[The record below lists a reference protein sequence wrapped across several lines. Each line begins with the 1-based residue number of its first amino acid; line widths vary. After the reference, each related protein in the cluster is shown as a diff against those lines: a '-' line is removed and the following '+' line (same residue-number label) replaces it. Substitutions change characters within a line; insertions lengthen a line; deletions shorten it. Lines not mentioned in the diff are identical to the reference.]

1 MYILKSLSLLR
12 VAAVLSRIS
21 AALPQAQAKAARDTA
36 PCVACGKIVN
46 SPEYTF
52 PASLAYE
59 CLTSVPFNPAV
70 AVRFL
75 DYFND
80 TLQFQSTLSYL
91 KNPPTSYQQPAVDL
105 LKGLEDLKK
114 GIEGGIFPNQYEFE
128 AVLQALLLASHDG
141 HLTLDAGILAAFR
154 FASPYDLVTLSKD
167 GIQTPKV
174 YLTHDFAQSNAFI
187 NYTLSAVASI
197 NGEDNFS
204 YPKRFATKNAIGLV
218 EQHADWNSLM
228 RSAAQDNQGD
238 INIFGGRVTFYFGD
252 TVTFVLENGTQIHDD
267 CIAIYYS
274 PGNAGPLETGGDF
287 YNYFVLGILPDS
299 YEDYLVD
306 NNTHNITTPADEM
319 SLETS
324 SDPLP
329 TTDPDTPVSAT
340 SDDSSPA
347 PTCAGSFNNAAYP
360 TCPNISQE
368 WGYTGY
374 FLNDSSIAVLVLPT
388 FDYDGKAIDSFDLT
402 IANFLKQSRSAILE
416 KVVID
421 LQQDSGGQ
429 SLLAI
434 AAFRHFFPN
443 IDPYVGSRMRAHPA
457 AYVMGKSINDI
468 FVDIINGPDPSTT
481 ADDETTDE
489 DAITLKEILY
499 ADEFVSSERIN
510 ANTGKLFSNWDA
522 FFGPNATTLDDQ
534 DAVVDDLEPD
544 YTVFGYGSNIPQSTI
559 PPYAAEDIIILSD
572 RLCSSA
578 CTLFMEMMHHEAGVR
593 VVVVGGQPINGP
605 MQAASGTRGAAVYT
619 IDTLDAHTELAR
631 FILNLRNDSD
641 ADFLPNRTEER
652 GFSINSASINL
663 RDQFAYEAADC
674 RIWYTPQ
681 TFYNY
686 TALWKYASDSIWG
699 SKNLCVSGSKG
710 YAATGSNKTDF
721 VGPES
726 SSSIST
732 VTVKDI
738 VSHLTIDGTVK
749 VPYLND
755 GLDDLP
761 PNQQTTVMSPSS
773 QDELHRYIY
782 TPLPGNTRSIRVLSI
797 DSKPGETIR
806 CSFRVLNLDNK
817 PIYDCLSYTWA
828 HPLYQAIWR
837 EDDRRII
844 DDSPTELIKCEGKA
858 FKVAENLYE
867 ALKQLCKKKWSL
879 DEHGYSGQNC
889 IWIDAICINQ
899 KDDVEKKPQLE
910 MMKDIYCGAEN
921 VIAWLGPDSDDPEAA
936 RLGVAIDVLERL
948 ASIPPSRR
956 NVYLPDNLFDGSI
969 WDTLGMEPIF
979 EEEWLHFAAFILRS
993 WFSRI
998 WVVQE

>member
-1 MYILKSLSLLR
+1 MYILKSLSLFFIT
-12 VAAVLSRIS
+12 AVLSRIS
-21 AALPQAQAKAARDTA
+21 AALPQAQAQAQAARDAA
-36 PCVACGKIVN
+36 PSVACGQIVN

-128 AVLQALLLASHDG
+128 AALQALLLASHDG
-141 HLTLDAGILAAFR
+141 HLTLDAGILAAFS
-154 FASPYDLVTLSKD
+154 FASQYDLVTLSKD
-167 GIQTPKV
+167 GIETPKV
-174 YLTHDFAQSNAFI
+174 YLTDDFAQSNGFI
-187 NYTLSAVASI
+187 NYTPSAVASI
-197 NGEDNFS
+197 NGEDTFS
-204 YPKRFATKNAIGLV
+204 YLKKFATKNAIGLV

-228 RSAAQDNQGD
+228 RSAAQDYQGD
-238 INIFGGRVTFYFGD
+238 INIFGGRVTFYPGD
-252 TVTFVLENGTQIHDD
+252 TITFVLENGTRIHDD
-267 CIAIYYS
+267 FIAIYYS
-274 PGNAGPLETGGDF
+274 PGNTGPLETGGDF

-299 YEDYLVD
+299 YEDDLVD
-306 NNTHNITTPADEM
+306 NNTHNITTPADGT

-329 TTDPDTPVSAT
+329 TTNPDTPVSAT

-360 TCPNISQE
+360 TCPDVSQE
-368 WGYTGY
+368 WGYTGGY

-388 FDYDGKAIDSFDLT
+388 FDYDDEAIDSFDRT
-402 IANFLKQSRSAILE
+402 IADFLKQSRSANLE

-421 LQQDSGGQ
+421 LQQNGGGQ

-457 AYVMGKSINDI
+457 AYVMGKSINDL
-468 FVDIINGPDPSTT
+468 FVDIVNGLDPSTT

-510 ANTGKLFSNWDA
+510 ANTGKLFSTWDA
-522 FFGPNATTLDDQ
+522 FFGPNPSGGDNFTTPQRYNLSDAYFDNKAMLDDQ
-534 DAVVDDLEPD
+534 DAVVDDLKPD

-572 RLCSSA
+572 GLCSSA

-619 IDTLDAHTELAR
+619 IDTLDAHTELAL
-631 FILNLRNDSD
+631 FLLNLRNDSD
-641 ADFLPNRTEER
+641 ADFLPNRTEQR
-652 GFSINSASINL
+652 GFSINSASVNL
-663 RDQFAYEAADC
+663 RDQVRKDETIPLQFAYEAADC

-686 TALWKYASDSIWG
+686 TALWRYAADSIWG
-699 SKNLCVSGSKG
+699 NKNLCVSGSKG
-710 YAATGSNKTDF
+710 YAAAGTNKTDF
-721 VGPES
+721 VGPAS
-726 SSSIST
+726 SSTTGT

-738 VSHLTIDGTVK
+738 VSHLTTDGTAK
-749 VPYLND
+749 IPYLND

-761 PNQQTTVMSPSS
+761 PNQQNTGSNPPIPCQVSTDCPK
-773 QDELHRYIY
+773 
-782 TPLPGNTRSIRVLSI
+782 NTRLVCAEVLSCDNGTWKQQKQCVSNCDRDQTPCPGPDQNKCQFHKNI
-797 DSKPGETIR
+797 CTIASKPCGIVNQSPLGRGSYAAKSGELKPGICLPTQKNA
-806 CSFRVLNLDNK
+806 VLG
-817 PIYDCLSYTWA
+817 
-828 HPLYQAIWR
+828 Q
-837 EDDRRII
+837 
-844 DDSPTELIKCEGKA
+844 KCEQKPTSGGVQTVQAK
-858 FKVAENLYE
+858 
-867 ALKQLCKKKWSL
+867 
-879 DEHGYSGQNC
+879 YSGVKN
-889 IWIDAICINQ
+889 
-899 KDDVEKKPQLE
+899 K
-910 MMKDIYCGAEN
+910 G
-921 VIAWLGPDSDDPEAA
+921 VI
-936 RLGVAIDVLERL
+936 
-948 ASIPPSRR
+948 
-956 NVYLPDNLFDGSI
+956 
-969 WDTLGMEPIF
+969 
-979 EEEWLHFAAFILRS
+979 
-993 WFSRI
+993 
-998 WVVQE
+998 